1 MNKKCLIFLNG
12 VIEDYDYIKNKIVD
26 EYFIIAVDGGL
37 KHIMELELYPDL
49 ILGDFDSSVF
59 SEALKYRKAEIK
71 KYNKD
76 KNFTDGEIAINYA
89 IKEKF
94 DEVMIIGALGNRMD
108 HTFSNVF
115 MLEKLNDNNIIGT
128 IIEKNNEINYLNKKI
143 IINGNGFKYFS
154 IVPISK
160 KIEGLIIKN
169 AKYDLDNEI
178 ILRTQ
183 TRGISNEFIN
193 KDVLISIIEGSAF
206 VIKSN

>member
-1 MNKKCLIFLNG
+1 MSKKCLIFLNG
-12 VIEDYDYIKNKIVD
+12 VIEDYNYIKNKIID
-26 EYFIIAVDGGL
+26 EDFIISVDGGIR
-37 KHIMELELYPDL
+37 HIKELELYPDL

-59 SEALKYRKAEIK
+59 SEALEYKKAEIK

-76 KNFTDGEIAINYA
+76 KDFTDGEIAINYA
-89 IKEKF
+89 IKEEF
-94 DEVMIIGALGNRMD
+94 SEVIIIGALGNRID

-128 IIEKNNEINYLNKKI
+128 IVEKNNEIKYLNEKI
-143 IINGNGFKYFS
+143 IISGNGFKYFS

-160 KIEGLIIKN
+160 KIVGVTIKN
-169 AKYDLDNEI
+169 AKYNLDNEI
-178 ILRTQ
+178 IFRTQ

-193 KDVLISIIEGSAF
+193 KDVLISIREGSAF